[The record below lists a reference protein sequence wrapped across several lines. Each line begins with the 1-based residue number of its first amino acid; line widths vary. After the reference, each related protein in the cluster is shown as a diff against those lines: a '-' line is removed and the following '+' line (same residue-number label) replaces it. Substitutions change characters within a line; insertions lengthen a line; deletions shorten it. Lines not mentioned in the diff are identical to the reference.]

1 MVATEAVTRAVPD
14 TQQPYRLMAK
24 LKITQTRSSNR
35 RPQPQRRTLEALGL
49 RRIRHSVTH
58 DDTPQIRGMINK
70 VQHLVQVEEL
80 S

>member
-1 MVATEAVTRAVPD
+1 
-14 TQQPYRLMAK
+14 MAK

-35 RPQPQRRTLEALGL
+35 RPQAQRRTLEALGL

-70 VQHLVQVEEL
+70 VHHLVAVEEL
-80 S
+80 DD

>member
-1 MVATEAVTRAVPD
+1 MRGTWTSAAAVPD

-58 DDTPQIRGMINK
+58 DDSPQIRGMIKK
-70 VQHLVQVEEL
+70 VQHLISVEEV